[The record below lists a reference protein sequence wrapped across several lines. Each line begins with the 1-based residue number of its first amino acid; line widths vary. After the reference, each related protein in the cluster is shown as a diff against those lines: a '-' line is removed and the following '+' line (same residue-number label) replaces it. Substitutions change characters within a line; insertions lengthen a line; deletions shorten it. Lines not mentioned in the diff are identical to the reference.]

1 MKRTKLIGTL
11 ILSVTIAL
19 SGSAQ
24 LGNLKSLGKKIS
36 GEAEKTLKQS
46 KPENTGNT
54 QQGEEAEPAI
64 EKKTPGNIVE
74 NVTGQEVVKQEEKP
88 SIFFSK
94 IPFDPLQPPAEPV
107 TSFNAGDYIYA
118 VAYFG
123 KTIQELYNAQ
133 PTDKLFI
140 ESFIYEI
147 KPPLYSYQQPSEQ
160 QLTFVSVKVS
170 GSLLQNKYLVMDIA
184 PDPDKTTAYS
194 NPEMVYKEFGK
205 KFDGPVNFCE
215 SLSKLQ
221 AGKNKLSVVVRCNY
235 ADAAK
240 GKITIEG
247 SDFSVYK
254 TLSEKLNLAAQSV
267 GAKNATLPKALKKDP
282 VLEGQMLAAI
292 KRSNDWASGRFD
304 ATEILR
310 LVIIDEDW
318 TIRRHE
324 LTGAILHRYI
334 RAAIAVKTKD
344 GNCAY
349 YNLVTFQEDYI
360 GGKFQPL
367 KYDGAGDKVMMSC
380 ENVNK

>member
-1 MKRTKLIGTL
+1 MKRTKLTATL
-11 ILSVTIAL
+11 ILTVMIAL
-19 SGSAQ
+19 TGSAQ
-24 LGNLKSLGKKIS
+24 LGNLKSMAKKIS
-36 GEAEKTLKQS
+36 GEAEKTIKQS
-46 KPENTGNT
+46 KTENSGNT
-54 QQGEEAEPAI
+54 QQGQQAEPAG
-64 EKKTPGNIVE
+64 EKKASENFIN
-74 NVTGQEVVKQEEKP
+74 NVTGHEIVKQEEKP
-88 SIFFSK
+88 SIIFSK
-94 IPFDPLQPPAEPV
+94 TPFDPLQPPAEPV
-107 TSFNAGDYIYA
+107 TSFNAGDHIYA
-118 VAYFG
+118 VAYFE
-123 KTIQELYNAQ
+123 KTIQELFNAQ

-140 ESFIYEI
+140 ETFMYEI

-160 QLTFVSVKVS
+160 QLTFVNVRVS
-170 GSLLQNKYLVMDIA
+170 GSLLQNKYLVLDIA

-194 NPEMVYKEFGK
+194 NPEMVFKEFGK
-205 KFDGPVNFCE
+205 KYDGPVNFCE

-221 AGKNKLSVVVRCNY
+221 AGKNKLNIVVKCNY
-235 ADAAK
+235 EDAAK
-240 GKITIEG
+240 GIFTMEG
-247 SDFSVYK
+247 SDFGVYK
-254 TLSEKLNLAAQSV
+254 VLSEKLNIAAQSAGV
-267 GAKNATLPKALKKDP
+267 KNATLPKALKKDS

-292 KRSNDWASGRFD
+292 KKSNDWTSGRFD

-349 YNLVTFQEDYI
+349 YNLVTFQEDYV

-380 ENVNK
+380 DNVNK

>member
-1 MKRTKLIGTL
+1 MKRTKLLGTF
-11 ILSVTIAL
+11 ILAVMIAL

-36 GEAEKTLKQS
+36 GEAEKTVKQS

-54 QQGEEAEPAI
+54 QQGQQAEPSG
-64 EKKTPGNIVE
+64 EKMTPGNIIE
-74 NVTGQEVVKQEEKP
+74 NVTGHEVVKQEEKP
-88 SIFFSK
+88 SIIFSK
-94 IPFDPLQPPAEPV
+94 TPFDPLQPPAEPV
-107 TSFNAGDYIYA
+107 TIFNTGDHIYA
-118 VAYFG
+118 VAYFE

-133 PTDKLFI
+133 PADKLFI

-160 QLTFVSVKVS
+160 QLTFVSVRVS
-170 GSLLQNKYLVMDIA
+170 GSLLQNKYLVLDIA
-184 PDPDKTTAYS
+184 PDPEKTTAYS
-194 NPEMVYKEFGK
+194 NPEMVFKEFGK
-205 KFDGPVNFCE
+205 KYDGPVNFSE
-215 SLSKLQ
+215 SLSQLQ
-221 AGKNKLSVVVRCNY
+221 PGENKLNFVVRCNY

-240 GKITIEG
+240 GRITLTG
-247 SDFSVYK
+247 SDFSFYK
-254 TLSEKLNLAAQSV
+254 TLAGNLNLAAQSV
-267 GAKNATLPKALKKDP
+267 GAKNATMPKALKKDP
-282 VLEGQMLAAI
+282 ALEGQMLAAI
-292 KRSNDWASGRFD
+292 KKSNDWASGRFD

-318 TIRRHE
+318 MIRRHE

-344 GNCAY
+344 GHCAY
-349 YNLVTFQEDYI
+349 YNLITFQEDYT

-367 KYDGAGDKVMMSC
+367 KYDGAGDKVMMNC